1 MVPLVRLILTLPRC
15 VSGVE
20 PRRDEVNWGQ
30 NGYKMTAT
38 KRVTHNDMA
47 TLNAPGSSHSLMFA
61 YLFVHLEEGKG
72 RGGLSQHSQQRASNS
87 GSVECEF
94 CSGVHLGI
102 HQWSRVL
109 RVVVP
114 LSELTE
120 ILGVAPNKNTIF
132 IHLDVNYC
140 YINKIQKTLDTRQT
154 FSYSHHLVAPP
165 AGESAIGVAQTCFSG
180 SCWVVAPPADI
191 TVILVAQ
198 TIEACLT
205 NRVEELAGSTSL
217 IEFVGNLSKILLHRW
232 TSHAPHGCDWFP
244 DLLVERSDWVAMQP
258 PLELGGNPITMSRQI
273 KVLDNPII
281 NKIKEGCP
289 NYTDTIGSLVV
300 NPPGCVL
307 SNFYLKYEDKI
318 RDFQRLTP
326 LHRCRPQLSQL
337 RTLHSQSQIMRPDST
352 SCHDRL
358 SQRRPNVHAQN
369 HPGQR
374 TSEEKKRLFTPVP
387 RLVSSSLEDEE
398 DGRFHRLWKNSQFY
412 DIKNLELEARTWY
425 DVWKNKDYGEIVK
438 LSTPHR
444 KCILSLSQE
453 GSSEL
458 YDNSANNMHCGK
470 GLILDRNVRKFS
482 QEGLGYVTSLIVSR
496 PGTTWTQEMVWCI
509 NNGLNFNEAKT
520 TSLQKRVPYL
530 ELNAVSKQSPDV
542 FECIDQIKSP
552 RLIKTHLPIE
562 LLPKEVW
569 TKKPKVEERKKQTP
583 WCNDRVKHA
592 IIKRNKAKKVK
603 DIEEEKQNEGLIAK
617 DEIKWRK

>member
-1 MVPLVRLILTLPRC
+1 
-15 VSGVE
+15 
-20 PRRDEVNWGQ
+20 
-30 NGYKMTAT
+30 
-38 KRVTHNDMA
+38 
-47 TLNAPGSSHSLMFA
+47 MF
-61 YLFVHLEEGKG
+61 
-72 RGGLSQHSQQRASNS
+72 
-87 GSVECEF
+87 
-94 CSGVHLGI
+94 
-102 HQWSRVL
+102 
-109 RVVVP
+109 
-114 LSELTE
+114 
-120 ILGVAPNKNTIF
+120 
-132 IHLDVNYC
+132 
-140 YINKIQKTLDTRQT
+140 
-154 FSYSHHLVAPP
+154 
-165 AGESAIGVAQTCFSG
+165 
-180 SCWVVAPPADI
+180 
-191 TVILVAQ
+191 
-198 TIEACLT
+198 
-205 NRVEELAGSTSL
+205 
-217 IEFVGNLSKILLHRW
+217 
-232 TSHAPHGCDWFP
+232 
-244 DLLVERSDWVAMQP
+244 
-258 PLELGGNPITMSRQI
+258 ITMSRQI

-542 FECIDQIKSP
+542 FEYIDQIKSP

-569 TKKPKVEERKKQTP
+569 TKKPKDLLSVVQKTCRFLGKSYTDTEVEGLLDHLSFSKMKENPSVNYEHVITRKRLTEDIKDLKFFRKGEAGGWKKAMSPELSARFDAWTAEKLKDSDYEVDTITMSYYPFGLYALSTNYANGLGIGKYELEEVKPAFAWTEIRTSISPSSVVELNTTSAEDCIKLFEQQHTWTHSAASYRIICVSRCSTEETIIKQLP
-583 WCNDRVKHA
+583 VKHRTNA
-592 IIKRNKAKKVK
+592 TWFVPFVSMVTNFTKTAPV
-603 DIEEEKQNEGLIAK
+603 
-617 DEIKWRK
+617 